1 MGNNNIKKNYIYNLI
16 YQIFKIIIPIISTP
30 YLARTM
36 GAEAIGIYGYTLSIT
51 TGFIILG
58 SLGMATYA
66 QREIAYVQDDITK
79 RTKIFYEIIILKL
92 ITLGI
97 STIIY
102 WFAFAKQGEYSIY
115 YKILVIELIA
125 NCIDISW
132 FFQGMEEFK
141 KIITRNVVIKV
152 VTLILIFIFIK
163 TPDDLWKY
171 ILIYVLS
178 TFFAN
183 FILWIYLPKYIKKDS
198 FKDINLKQH
207 IKPIIILFI
216 PQIATQIYSVLDKAM
231 IGYLVP
237 DIREVGYYEQAQKI
251 INILLTVITSL
262 GIVMLPRISKIYA
275 EGKKENIQQYIEK
288 SFNFLFFIGMPMIFG
303 IIAVSDSFVPIF
315 FGNGY
320 EKVEILINIMSCII
334 LFMGISNIL
343 GTQYLLPTKK
353 QKEYTISV
361 FAGAIINVI
370 TNFMLIRKYQSIGA
384 TIATVI
390 AELIVAVVQLYFA
403 RNVISVKK
411 IVKKA
416 PKYMIS
422 ATFMFAIC
430 IIIKPILQNGIV
442 CLFIQ
447 VSIGVVI
454 YLLNLFILR
463 DEFFNNILNQIIIK
477 LKNMIN
483 SNNNNKNKE
492 ENKCH
497 KERE

>member
-198 FKDINLKQH
+198 FKDIDL
-207 IKPIIILFI
+207 
-216 PQIATQIYSVLDKAM
+216 
-231 IGYLVP
+231 
-237 DIREVGYYEQAQKI
+237 
-251 INILLTVITSL
+251 
-262 GIVMLPRISKIYA
+262 
-275 EGKKENIQQYIEK
+275 
-288 SFNFLFFIGMPMIFG
+288 
-303 IIAVSDSFVPIF
+303 
-315 FGNGY
+315 
-320 EKVEILINIMSCII
+320 
-334 LFMGISNIL
+334 
-343 GTQYLLPTKK
+343 
-353 QKEYTISV
+353 
-361 FAGAIINVI
+361 
-370 TNFMLIRKYQSIGA
+370 
-384 TIATVI
+384 
-390 AELIVAVVQLYFA
+390 
-403 RNVISVKK
+403 
-411 IVKKA
+411 
-416 PKYMIS
+416 
-422 ATFMFAIC
+422 
-430 IIIKPILQNGIV
+430 
-442 CLFIQ
+442 
-447 VSIGVVI
+447 
-454 YLLNLFILR
+454 
-463 DEFFNNILNQIIIK
+463 
-477 LKNMIN
+477 
-483 SNNNNKNKE
+483 
-492 ENKCH
+492 
-497 KERE
+497 